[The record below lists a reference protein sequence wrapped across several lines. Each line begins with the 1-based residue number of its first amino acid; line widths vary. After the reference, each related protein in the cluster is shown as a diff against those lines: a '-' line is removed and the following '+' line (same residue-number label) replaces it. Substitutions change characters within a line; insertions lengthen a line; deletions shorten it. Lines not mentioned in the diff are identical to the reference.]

1 MSLKNMCNTDE
12 AKDVRRILSLVGD
25 KWTLLVITLLGH
37 RTMRFNEIRH
47 EIEEISQRMLTL
59 TLRQLE
65 RDGIINRKIYPTV
78 PPKVEYWLTPLGQ
91 TLLETMQSLVDW
103 TIAHREEIISAR
115 DDYDA
120 RNEAVV
126 IGDGVP
132 ALEVTG

>member
-1 MSLKNMCNTDE
+1 MCNTDE

-103 TIAHREEIISAR
+103 TIDHREEIISAR
-115 DDYDA
+115 DEYDA
-120 RNEAVV
+120 RNEALAVETEA
-126 IGDGVP
+126 IR
-132 ALEVTG
+132 A